1 VSERPSNPS
10 RASTSGV
17 LDEPIDV
24 VNGSERDG
32 ENPPASYINV
42 GIQQKG
48 SHIPRWVTKF
58 TFIGLIYTLIVIAWG
73 GFVRATFSGDGC
85 GRHWP
90 FCDGQVIPL
99 ERDAKTLIEFSH
111 RLSGALSGFI
121 AIGLLFV
128 AFRYFPRKSVARL
141 CASIAFGFTIIEGA
155 IGAKLV
161 LQSLVASNPSVAR
174 AFWMMIHLTNTFI
187 LLASMF
193 VLWWV
198 SLGRPV
204 PKIRKQGVVTFA
216 ITFAAV
222 GMLLLGVTGA
232 LAALGDMLFP
242 SKTLVDGLHADLDP
256 TSHFLVRLRFMH
268 PLIAMSVGVFTVF
281 LASFLSKVRPSDMVK
296 KYSSW
301 VVSVFAFQM
310 LFGLANL
317 IMKAPVAMQI
327 VHLLL
332 ADILWLLFVG
342 LSVAALS
349 QPIPATVE
357 SEELGPVV
365 VPENAAAAHCE
376 VSAPLWK
383 VYIAL
388 TKPRVVSLLLFTTI
402 TAAFAGARGW
412 PGGWVLFAVTIGGY
426 FAAGAAN
433 AINMVYDRD
442 IDVRMER
449 TATRPTVTQRIS
461 TTHALLFALVL
472 ESISFALLTV
482 VCNVLSAMLAL
493 GGLLFYVFVY
503 TMALKRRTWQNIV
516 IGGAAGAF
524 PPLVGYAAVTNT
536 LNPMAWT
543 LFAIIFLWTPVHFWA
558 LALLIKD
565 EYKAAGIPMLPVV
578 HGDRATVLQ
587 IAMYSVL
594 TAVVSLIPLALNQA
608 GWLYLLTVIG
618 LNGLLFV
625 RTFELV
631 KLPERTQARQLFKFS
646 MVYLALLFLVI
657 AIDRSQVF

>member
-1 VSERPSNPS
+1 MDDLLSSTYGNVEIDSKSS
-10 RASTSGV
+10 RV
-17 LDEPIDV
+17 PD
-24 VNGSERDG
+24 
-32 ENPPASYINV
+32 
-42 GIQQKG
+42 
-48 SHIPRWVTKF
+48 WVKKF
-58 TFIGLIYTLIVIAWG
+58 TLISLVYTLIVIAWG
-73 GFVRATFSGDGC
+73 GLVRASFSGDGC

-90 FCDGQVIPL
+90 TCQGQIIPL
-99 ERDAKTLIEFSH
+99 GADTKTMIEFSH

-121 AIGLLFV
+121 AIGLLYVGFK
-128 AFRYFPRKSVARL
+128 YFPRRSAARWA
-141 CASIAFGFTIIEGA
+141 ASLAFAFTIVEGA

-161 LQSLVASNPSVAR
+161 LQSLVARNPSIAR
-174 AFWMMIHLTNTFI
+174 AFWMMIHLVNTFI

-193 VLWWV
+193 VLWW
-198 SLGRPV
+198 LAMGRPK
-204 PKIRKQGVVTFA
+204 PQFKKQGAVMFG
-216 ITFAAV
+216 IIFAAA

-232 LAALGDMLFP
+232 LAALGDMLYP
-242 SKTLVDGLHADLDP
+242 AKTLVDGLKADLDP
-256 TSHFLVRLRFMH
+256 TSDILVRLRFMH
-268 PLIAMSVGVFTVF
+268 PLVAMSVGVFAVF
-281 LASFLSKVRPSDMVK
+281 ISSFLSKVRPHPMVRQ
-296 KYSSW
+296 YASW

-317 IMKAPVAMQI
+317 LSHAPVAMQI
-327 VHLLL
+327 GHLFI
-332 ADILWLLFVG
+332 ADVLWLLFIG
-342 LSVAALS
+342 LSVSALS
-349 QPIPATVE
+349 QPIPVTAESVAAPVAE
-357 SEELGPVV
+357 SEQKEPATASL
-365 VPENAAAAHCE
+365 CE
-376 VSAPLWK
+376 ETAPLWK
-383 VYIAL
+383 VYVAL

-402 TAAFAGARGW
+402 TAAFVGARGW
-412 PGGWVLFAVTIGGY
+412 PGGWVMFAITIGGY

-461 TTHALLFALVL
+461 NTHALLFALVL
-472 ESISFALLTV
+472 ESISFAVLTM

-493 GGLLFYVFVY
+493 GGLLFYVLVY

-543 LFAIIFLWTPVHFWA
+543 LFAIVFLWTPVHFWA

-578 HGDRATVLQ
+578 HGDRATVVQ

-594 TAVVSLIPLALNQA
+594 TAVVSLLPLALNQA
-608 GWLYLLTVIG
+608 GWLYLLTVIA
-618 LNGLLFV
+618 LNGFLFI